1 MEAKNNQKMEIITS
15 PRTILLSSVKLFS
28 WSKLAAFICGKT
40 NLDSPGDLLVLLLGK
55 VPSLPEELKNITL
68 V

>member
-1 MEAKNNQKMEIITS
+1 MEAKNNQQMEIITS

-28 WSKLAAFICGKT
+28 WSKLAAFIRGKT
-40 NLDSPGDLLVLLLGK
+40 NLDLPGDLLVLLLGK